1 MNEAMLKYVDRI
13 QAGLEALVPQMEE
26 RVPQLGEMP
35 ALLAKSMRYSL
46 LAGGKRVRP
55 SMLIGAVEMLDGP
68 MDQAVLPACALEM
81 IHTYSLIHDDLP
93 GMDNDSMRRGRP
105 TSHMVFGEGQA
116 ILAGDGLLSFA
127 FECMLK
133 NALHYPARALQHLRA
148 MDEIARG
155 AGVSGMVGGQ
165 CMDLYAEHNEDW
177 SEELLTYI
185 QHNKTAAL
193 FIAALRAGA
202 RLSDADEASLQALTE
217 YGTLFGCLFQVVD
230 DILDVQGN
238 ADEMGKSVGKDAQS
252 GKLTAVTRYGLEGAR
267 KEAERLTEQ
276 AMDTL
281 RPFGGDADFFVT
293 LLKDMSHRVR

>member
-1 MNEAMLKYVDRI
+1 
-13 QAGLEALVPQMEE
+13 
-26 RVPQLGEMP
+26 
-35 ALLAKSMRYSL
+35 
-46 LAGGKRVRP
+46 
-55 SMLIGAVEMLDGP
+55 
-68 MDQAVLPACALEM
+68 
-81 IHTYSLIHDDLP
+81 
-93 GMDNDSMRRGRP
+93 
-105 TSHMVFGEGQA
+105 
-116 ILAGDGLLSFA
+116 
-127 FECMLK
+127 
-133 NALHYPARALQHLRA
+133 

-217 YGTLFGCLFQVVD
+217 YGTLFGRLFQVVD

-281 RPFGGDADFFVT
+281 RPFGGDAGFFVT